1 MDSFFDETEG
11 NFSPKNPTQN
21 SAEKKKQKNEESCCR
36 RERGESCSACDLAD
50 VVESTVL
57 SVLPSE

>member
-11 NFSPKNPTQN
+11 NFSPKNSTQN
-21 SAEKKKQKNEESCCR
+21 SAEKEKHKNEESGCC

-50 VVESTVL
+50 VVENTVL